1 MVSIDGLDRC
11 YSNEHGPRPRPVSG
25 RRAVARA
32 AEGRAR
38 RRGARRRGARRTSRG
53 DIARAARRGEART
66 DANGRRER
74 RGDLI
79 SKRASTETERRDDA
93 MARDPREM
101 TGEVARVVIGGDVFQ
116 VNDAVL
122 VKAPGANERYVG
134 RIVSVAVENGA
145 VKARLCWYYRP
156 QETRGG
162 RKRFHGVKE
171 LFSSDHY
178 DWVSVNTIDAKCE
191 VWSLREYQELEAV
204 TEFDFYARFL
214 YRSSRG
220 EFRPE
225 KVPVFCKCAEP
236 YNPDR
241 FMVECDQCKDWFHP
255 ECVDETKSS
264 ASQLDVWRCSDCR
277 LSKITGEV

>member
-1 MVSIDGLDRC
+1 MVSIDVTRMNTDRALAR
-11 YSNEHGPRPRPVSG
+11 SPGAAPSRAPRKDARG
-25 RRAVARA
+25 DAARGDAARGERRGATS
-32 AEGRAR
+32 RAR
-38 RRGARRRGARRTSRG
+38 RG
-53 DIARAARRGEART
+53 AARRERTRT
-66 DANGRRER
+66 DDAR
-74 RGDLI
+74 DAVI